1 MKTEVYL
8 YSLAAL
14 IIYCIVIVVL
24 PNFGLYVA
32 FRGYIFPAIISIFLT
47 ILNFNSIENILD
59 YFIKLLIFIII
70 SYTLRWL
77 IFFVFNVFFDVDIR
91 CLKTD

>member
-1 MKTEVYL
+1 M
-8 YSLAAL
+8 
-14 IIYCIVIVVL
+14 
-24 PNFGLYVA
+24 
-32 FRGYIFPAIISIFLT
+32 